1 MNTNSFLT
9 LPSFYIYL
17 GSLYLKK
24 MKVSNHRAW
33 NWSQRVETNLTVN
46 KSAHCFW
53 GDIEKYSFPLSSERL
68 ELTVPVQLFG
78 RLYFFYHGGEQKS
91 LQSSFSTF
99 TCKPRLKMPLM
110 HVLTLSSERFSFL
123 QHDTLAANP
132 GLEFVVLAMYLIL
145 FQKSSRWFR
154 SWPWL
159 PSINCFHPQFFLSSQ
174 TGKSHLT

>member
-17 GSLYLKK
+17 GSLYLKKK

-78 RLYFFYHGGEQKS
+78 RLYFLPWERAEEFAIKFFHFHMSTPGNQQELKMVRVIVYAPD
-91 LQSSFSTF
+91 LQSELGHSEKSRKNHIPSHGKFS
-99 TCKPRLKMPLM
+99 P
-110 HVLTLSSERFSFL
+110 
-123 QHDTLAANP
+123 
-132 GLEFVVLAMYLIL
+132 
-145 FQKSSRWFR
+145 
-154 SWPWL
+154 SWEG
-159 PSINCFHPQFFLSSQ
+159 H
-174 TGKSHLT
+174 

>member
-9 LPSFYIYL
+9 LPFFYINL

-78 RLYFFYHGGEQKS
+78 RLYFLPWGRAEEFAIKFFHFHMSTPGNQQELKMVRVIVYAPD
-91 LQSSFSTF
+91 LQSELGHSEKNQGKTTFHLMESF
-99 TCKPRLKMPLM
+99 RLLERDTNNCGCTEWFPSL
-110 HVLTLSSERFSFL
+110 HIVSSCP
-123 QHDTLAANP
+123 HT
-132 GLEFVVLAMYLIL
+132 
-145 FQKSSRWFR
+145 
-154 SWPWL
+154 
-159 PSINCFHPQFFLSSQ
+159 
-174 TGKSHLT
+174 